1 MPDFNLVF
9 TGVGLA
15 FALYE
20 IAERKITKYKELQKY
35 YAERFTALRKEV
47 HNNLDTVN
55 ELLKKDTGVQAVY
68 DPVIRKSLNSLRY
81 SELQQAS
88 NDFQPLLGKALK
100 KAMKK
105 NPAKKDPMRIFW
117 DIYDTARKLED
128 LSLRLKKIPAK
139 PTAKAPRLIL
149 NRRYPALQSR
159 LARIDQALKIIPIK
173 RTK

>member
-35 YAERFTALRKEV
+35 YADRFTALRKEV
-47 HNNLDTVN
+47 HNNLVTVN

-68 DPVIRKSLNSLRY
+68 DPVIRKALNSLRY
-81 SELQQAS
+81 SELQQTS
-88 NDFQPLLGKALK
+88 NDFEPLLGKALK

-105 NPAKKDPMRIFW
+105 NPAKKDP
-117 DIYDTARKLED
+117 
-128 LSLRLKKIPAK
+128 
-139 PTAKAPRLIL
+139 
-149 NRRYPALQSR
+149 
-159 LARIDQALKIIPIK
+159 
-173 RTK
+173 